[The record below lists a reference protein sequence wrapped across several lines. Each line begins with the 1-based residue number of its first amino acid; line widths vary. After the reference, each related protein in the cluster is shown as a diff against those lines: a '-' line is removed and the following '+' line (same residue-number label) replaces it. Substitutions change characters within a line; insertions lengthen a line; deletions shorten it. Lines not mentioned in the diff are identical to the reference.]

1 MGALQEKDDVG
12 VISHELFDPRI
23 VSPAEDVR
31 ELFMGLL
38 NDRHRIFHGAR
49 TLELKRWALLGHDL
63 GAVRYRMARIER
75 VRDAVG
81 PAGIPSPAPGR
92 VNRRRKRYDETKNP
106 VLADHLGQKHT
117 RVLTDSIGDQVI
129 VESFLGVRTTTPSAT
144 PYRAY
149 ERRVGIARTRNRRAD
164 RACGRDHHLH
174 RHYGCPKSA
183 SKSLPVLRTPTPET
197 AGENARAA

>member
-1 MGALQEKDDVG
+1 MLNCVTRSYAVATLQEKDDVG

-75 VRDAVG
+75 VRMLV
-81 PAGIPSPAPGR
+81 
-92 VNRRRKRYDETKNP
+92 RRQV
-106 VLADHLGQKHT
+106 VLHLRRGGQIDVANEM
-117 RVLTDSIGDQVI
+117 R
-129 VESFLGVRTTTPSAT
+129 
-144 PYRAY
+144 
-149 ERRVGIARTRNRRAD
+149 
-164 RACGRDHHLH
+164 
-174 RHYGCPKSA
+174 
-183 SKSLPVLRTPTPET
+183 
-197 AGENARAA
+197 